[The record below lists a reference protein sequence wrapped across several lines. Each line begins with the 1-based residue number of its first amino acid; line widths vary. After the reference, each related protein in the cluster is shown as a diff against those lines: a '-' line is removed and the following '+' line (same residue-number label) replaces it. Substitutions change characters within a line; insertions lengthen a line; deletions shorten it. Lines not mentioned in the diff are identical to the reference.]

1 MCNVVQKES
10 LRLSFKAG
18 YQGYSIVSDIQAEG
32 IHEGTCKAERRHLG
46 MMGEPLVQSS
56 VLSKPV
62 VPQRQFLQISFE
74 GHIAV
79 EDGPA

>member
-18 YQGYSIVSDIQAEG
+18 YQGYSIVSDIQEEG
-32 IHEGTCKAERRHLG
+32 KHERTCKAERRHLG

-62 VPQRQFLQISFE
+62 VPQRQLFQISIE
-74 GHIAV
+74 GPIAV